1 MVVGLGDHIPTTMY
15 GDEILKIFLSVLC
28 GSILGL
34 EREIRGKSAG
44 FRTLALICFGSTIFT
59 ICSYLLGVE
68 DNRDRIAANII
79 TGVGFLGAGVIFRN
93 NFSVSGIT
101 TAASIWIAAALGMF
115 IGIGEFVLA
124 GISLVLSIFI
134 LFVMDYIQFWIDDR
148 FQHRDYRLVFKD
160 KEALGPLRSQV
171 KSLKLQARFI
181 RTSRSDDQ
189 VIVEFQA
196 SGRGAK
202 LNVFNDWLLEQ
213 ESIQSFNW

>member
-1 MVVGLGDHIPTTMY
+1 MVVGLGGHIPTTMY

-68 DNRDRIAANII
+68 DNRDRIAANIV

-115 IGIGEFVLA
+115 IGIGEFFLT
-124 GISLVLSIFI
+124 GISLILAIFI

-160 KEALGPLRSQV
+160 KAALEPLRTQI
-171 KSLKLQARFI
+171 KGLKLQARFI
-181 RTSRSDDQ
+181 RTSRSDEE

-196 SGRGAK
+196 SGRGEK
-202 LNVFNDWLLEQ
+202 LNAFNDWLLEQ
-213 ESIQSFNW
+213 GSIQSFNW

>member
-93 NFSVSGIT
+93 TFSVSGIT

-115 IGIGEFVLA
+115 IGIGEFLLA

-160 KEALGPLRSQV
+160 KAALEPLRAQV
-171 KSLKLQARFI
+171 KGLKLQARFI
-181 RTSRSDDQ
+181 RTSRSDEQ

-196 SGRGAK
+196 SGKGEK
-202 LNVFNDWLLEQ
+202 LDAFNDWLLEQ

>member
-115 IGIGEFVLA
+115 IGIGEFLLA
-124 GISLVLSIFI
+124 GISLLLSIFI

-160 KEALGPLRSQV
+160 KAALGPLRAQV
-171 KSLKLQARFI
+171 KGLKLQARFI
-181 RTSRSDDQ
+181 RTSRSDEQ

-196 SGRGAK
+196 SGRGEK

>member
-1 MVVGLGDHIPTTMY
+1 MY

-115 IGIGEFVLA
+115 IGIGEFILA

-189 VIVEFQA
+189 VVVEFQA
-196 SGRGAK
+196 SGRGTK

>member
-1 MVVGLGDHIPTTMY
+1 MVVGLGGHIPTTMY

-115 IGIGEFVLA
+115 IGIGEFFLT
-124 GISLVLSIFI
+124 GISLILAIFI

-160 KEALGPLRSQV
+160 KAALEPLRTQI
-171 KSLKLQARFI
+171 KGLKLQARFI
-181 RTSRSDDQ
+181 RTSRSDEQ

-196 SGRGAK
+196 SGRGEK
-202 LNVFNDWLLEQ
+202 LNAFNDWLLEQ
-213 ESIQSFNW
+213 GSIQSFNW

>member
-1 MVVGLGDHIPTTMY
+1 MEKFCILTSKNDIYMMHLTFLSGSIY

-28 GSILGL
+28 GSILGF

-93 NFSVSGIT
+93 NVSVSGIT
-101 TAASIWIAAALGMF
+101 TAASIWVAAAIGMF

-124 GISLVLSIFI
+124 GLSVVISLFVLYA
-134 LFVMDYIQFWIDDR
+134 MDYIQVWIDNR
-148 FQHRDYRLVFKD
+148 FQHRNYRILFHDRNDHAGVFQKVTQSG
-160 KEALGPLRSQV
+160 LGYRCFEDV
-171 KSLKLQARFI
+171 
-181 RTSRSDDQ
+181 
-189 VIVEFQA
+189 
-196 SGRGAK
+196 
-202 LNVFNDWLLEQ
+202 
-213 ESIQSFNW
+213 

>member
-1 MVVGLGDHIPTTMY
+1 MHNTFLSGSIY

-28 GSILGL
+28 GSILGF

-93 NFSVSGIT
+93 NVSVSGIT
-101 TAASIWIAAALGMF
+101 TAASIWVAAAIGMF

-124 GISLVLSIFI
+124 AISVLISLFVLYA
-134 LFVMDYIQFWIDDR
+134 MDYIQIWIDNR
-148 FQHRDYRLVFKD
+148 FQHRNYRILFHERNDHAAVFSKIKEAGLSYSNTKFSRAGQQITVEIEVRGKKD
-160 KEALGPLRSQV
+160 KLAH
-171 KSLKLQARFI
+171 
-181 RTSRSDDQ
+181 
-189 VIVEFQA
+189 
-196 SGRGAK
+196 
-202 LNVFNDWLLEQ
+202 FNNWLLNE
-213 ESIQSFNW
+213 ESINSFSW

>member
-1 MVVGLGDHIPTTMY
+1 MVVGLGGHIPTTMY

-115 IGIGEFVLA
+115 IGIGEFFLT
-124 GISLVLSIFI
+124 GISLILAIFI

-148 FQHRDYRLVFKD
+148 FQYRDYRLVFKD
-160 KEALGPLRSQV
+160 KAALEPLRTQI
-171 KSLKLQARFI
+171 KGLKLQARFI
-181 RTSRSDDQ
+181 RTSRSDEQ

-196 SGRGAK
+196 SGRGEK
-202 LNVFNDWLLEQ
+202 LNAFNDWLLEQ
-213 ESIQSFNW
+213 GSIQSFNW